1 METNQ
6 TGRILLVDD
15 NRLNRLQLSRVLLHL
30 GYEVE
35 LAVDGQQAM
44 GLIEASRYD
53 LMLLD
58 IMMPAMNGYQVL
70 EQMKVDG
77 ITDLPVI
84 VISALDDLESIV
96 RCIEMGAEDYLTKP
110 FDTVLL
116 KARVGASLEKKR
128 LRDQERETWRQLQR
142 EQEKSEQLLLNVL
155 PRPIADRLKKGE
167 KLIADSFNDVTVLF
181 ADITDFTQLSADL
194 SARDLV
200 HLLNKLFSLFDRLA
214 DVYLLEKI
222 KTIGDSY
229 MVAGGLPT
237 PRADHAGA
245 VADMSLAMLEAAE
258 NFAVEVSRPITMR
271 MGIHSGHVVAGV
283 IGTKKFSYDMWGD
296 TVNTAD
302 RMQSHG
308 LPGRI
313 QVSETSYELLRDAFE
328 FEERG
333 PTQIKGIGLMQTYL
347 LCGRKGSHGEA
358 SN

>member
-1 METNQ
+1 MEISQ

-15 NRLNRLQLSRVLLHL
+15 NRLNRLQLSRVLHQL
-30 GYEVE
+30 GHEVE
-35 LAVDGQQAM
+35 LAEDGQQAM
-44 GLIEASRYD
+44 ELIKASRYD

-58 IMMPAMNGYQVL
+58 IVMPVMNGYELL

-77 ITDLPVI
+77 IVDLPVI
-84 VISALDDLESIV
+84 VISALDDVESIV

-110 FDTVLL
+110 FDTILL

-128 LRDQERETWRQLQR
+128 LRDLERETWRQLQL

-155 PRPIADRLKKGE
+155 PGPIADRLKQGE
-167 KLIADSFNDVTVLF
+167 KVIADSFEDVTILF

-194 SARDLV
+194 SATDLV

-214 DVYLLEKI
+214 DEHRLEKI

-237 PRADHAGA
+237 PRADHAAA
-245 VADMSLAMLEAAE
+245 VAEMSLAMLDAAE
-258 NFAVEVSRPITMR
+258 RFAREVSRPITMR

-313 QVSETSYELLRDAFE
+313 QVSESSHERLKDAFD

-333 PTQIKGIGLMQTYL
+333 PTQIKGKGVMQTYL
-347 LCGRKGSHGEA
+347 LCGRKRGHEE
-358 SN
+358 